1 MRASLTALFAAGI
14 CAAALAACGGSSKP
28 SSTRASTGA
37 AATAALNAPGELTP
51 PTPAADF
58 ALRDSRGQLVRL
70 SQYRGKAVLLTFLY
84 SHCPDVCPLIV
95 SQLRNALLKL
105 GARASQVQVVA
116 VSVDPS
122 RDTSKAVNAFLVAR
136 DMTGRM
142 EFLIGSKEQLAPV
155 WKAYGIKVEA
165 TPEQREVS
173 HTGLAYGITASGK
186 RRALYP
192 ANLQTSWIVHDVPI
206 LAST

>member
-1 MRASLTALFAAGI
+1 GI
-14 CAAALAACGGSSKP
+14 CAAALAACGGSSTH

-37 AATAALNAPGELTP
+37 AKTAALNAPGELNP

-58 ALRDSRGQLVRL
+58 ALRDSRGQVVRL

-105 GARASQVQVVA
+105 GTQASRVQIVA
-116 VSVDPS
+116 VSVDPG
-122 RDTSKAVNAFLVAR
+122 RDTSKAVNAFLAAR

-142 EFLIGSKEQLAPV
+142 EFLIGSKQQLA
-155 WKAYGIKVEA
+155 
-165 TPEQREVS
+165 
-173 HTGLAYGITASGK
+173 
-186 RRALYP
+186 
-192 ANLQTSWIVHDVPI
+192 
-206 LAST
+206 

>member
-1 MRASLTALFAAGI
+1 MLG
-14 CAAALAACGGSSKP
+14 ACGGSSKP
-28 SSTRASTGA
+28 SSTRSSTGA
-37 AATAALNAPGELTP
+37 AAAAALNAPGELNP

-58 ALRDSRGQLVRL
+58 ALRNSRGQLVRL

-105 GARASQVQVVA
+105 GTKASRVQIVA
-116 VSVDPS
+116 VSVDPG
-122 RDTSKAVNAFLVAR
+122 RDTSKAVNSFLAAR
-136 DMTGRM
+136 DITGRM
-142 EFLIGSKEQLAPV
+142 AFLIGSKEQLARV
-155 WKAYGIKVEA
+155 WKAYGIQVEA
-165 TPEQREVS
+165 TREQREVG
-173 HTGLAYGITASGK
+173 HTGLVYGITASGK

-192 ANLQTSWIVHDVPI
+192 ANFQPSWIVHDVPI